1 MAEMKVCE
9 GGKTNKVP
17 ETVDAKDLTKE
28 QCLEIIKSQNE
39 TIVKCKETMNKMYAD
54 LQSLSQDRVFTRLE
68 YLFRVLDHEDNF
80 AHKPG
85 FVVECADEIYSLMH
99 IEKKEDKKE

>member
-1 MAEMKVCE
+1 MKVCE

-17 ETVDAKDLTKE
+17 ETVEDLTKE
-28 QCLEIIKSQNE
+28 QCLEIIKGQNE
-39 TIVKCKETMNKMYAD
+39 TIEKCKKTIEKMYAD

-80 AHKPG
+80 AHKQG
-85 FVVECADEIYSLMH
+85 FIVECEDEIYSLMH
-99 IEKKEDKKE
+99 IEKKESDKKE

>member
-9 GGKTNKVP
+9 SGKTNTEPVN
-17 ETVDAKDLTKE
+17 AKDLTKE
-28 QCLEIIKSQNE
+28 QLLEIVKGQSE
-39 TIVKCKETMNKMYAD
+39 TINKCKETMNKMYAD

-80 AHKPG
+80 THKPG
-85 FVVECADEIYSLMH
+85 FVVECTDEIYSLMH
-99 IEKKEDKKE
+99 IEQKESDKKE

>member
-9 GGKTNKVP
+9 GGKTNKAP
-17 ETVDAKDLTKE
+17 ETVENLTKE
-28 QCLEIIKSQNE
+28 QCLEIIKGQSE
-39 TIVKCKETMNKMYAD
+39 TIEKCKKTIEKMYSD

-80 AHKPG
+80 AHKKG